1 MAQENVE
8 ITCFIKNVDNRFR
21 LAPPKA
27 DLFTPLYV
35 SIGPYHMNSDLPTG
49 KEEKERNLDKIL
61 QDQVTRGGAASNTWA
76 VKNGWLT
83 LLNNHMSDALRYYG
97 WNPDLLTPTRKDEFL
112 NMLLED
118 GCYILSKFVVPTI
131 SIARGSWQ
139 RQHVPPQHLEH
150 DIIYL
155 VENQIPFFILE
166 KINEITGLIPTAGG
180 SQLVRHFCSYIAE
193 YVLKLR
199 GYAVGDRYVEMQ
211 IPTPSHLLHLL
222 HILLNGPQAV
232 EQTLATDGQDSTA
245 IQITRFLRWRPA
257 KQYDM
262 VCVNLTGVDLISIEK
277 GCHDGKCKAR
287 SILDVEPRRCGIG
300 LEFPSLYLDSETF
313 CMLRNLIVLEQQN
326 ANTLQQ
332 YRVTAYCTLMSQ
344 LASTAEDVQLLSAN
358 RVADHLMV
366 HADCAKQL
374 TDLCKGIIFDIDNP
388 TLNYLRDE
396 CVMLERRCRSRPFKW
411 MAWMRRKY
419 FRNPCIAVGSVIA
432 IIITAFAV
440 LQAVYMVL
448 KLKGKVK

>member
-61 QDQVTRGGAASNTWA
+61 QDQVTRGGAASNSSA

-131 SIARGSWQ
+131 GIARGSWQ

-180 SQLVRHFCSYIAE
+180 SQL
-193 YVLKLR
+193 
-199 GYAVGDRYVEMQ
+199 M
-211 IPTPSHLLHLL
+211 PTPSHLLHLL
-222 HILLNGPQAV
+222 HILLNGRPQAV

-262 VCVNLTGVDLISIEK
+262 VCVNLTGVDLISILK

-374 TDLCKGIIFDIDNP
+374 TDLCNGIIFDIDNP

-440 LQAVYMVL
+440 LQAVYTVL

>member
-61 QDQVTRGGAASNTWA
+61 QDQVTRGGAASNTSA

-131 SIARGSWQ
+131 DIARGSWQ

-155 VENQIPFFILE
+155 VGNQIPFFILE
-166 KINEITGLIPTAGG
+166 KISEITGLIPTEGG
-180 SQLVRHFCSYIAE
+180 SLVRHFCSYIE

-199 GYAVGDRYVEMQ
+199 GYAIGDRYVEMQ
-211 IPTPSHLLHLL
+211 MPTPSHLLHLL

-232 EQTLATDGQDSTA
+232 KQTLATDGQDSTA

-262 VCVNLTGVDLISIEK
+262 VCVNLTGVDLISIVD
-277 GCHDGKCKAR
+277 GCHGGKCKAR
-287 SILDVEPRRCGIG
+287 SILDVEPRRCDIG

-326 ANTLQQ
+326 ANTLQH
-332 YRVTAYCTLMSQ
+332 RVTAYCTLMSQ
-344 LASTAEDVQLLSAN
+344 LASTAEDVQLLSQR
-358 RVADHLMV
+358 RVADHLMR
-366 HADCAKQL
+366 
-374 TDLCKGIIFDIDNP
+374 
-388 TLNYLRDE
+388 Y
-396 CVMLERRCRSRPFKW
+396 RSPPFKW
-411 MAWMRRKY
+411 TAWMRREY
-419 FRNPCIAVGSVIA
+419 FRNPCVAVGSVIA

-440 LQAVYMVL
+440 LQAVYTVL